1 MGYHSDRRHQ
11 YFIRHAGRHCAGVDE
26 GLAANA
32 LPSSAIVHFF
42 WIYYALPVVSPL
54 TLSPFAAAVLALSA
68 QSAAFYAEVY
78 RGGIQSIGAGQWEG
92 AKALGMSRATALRRV
107 IFPQALRRMIPPFLE
122 RSFELLKSTALA
134 SSLAYSELLYQAMQI
149 NSQTYRPLEVYSLIA
164 VMYFTLLLIIS
175 QGSQLLERRLAVSD
189 SR

>member
-1 MGYHSDRRHQ
+1 MSYQWDFAAIWPYRMLLL
-11 YFIRHAGRHCAGVDE
+11 E
-26 GLAANA
+26 GLWGTIQIGVTSILFGMLAGIA
-32 LPSSAIVHFF
+32 L
-42 WIYYALPVVSPL
+42 ALMKASPL

-189 SR
+189 TR

>member
-1 MGYHSDRRHQ
+1 
-11 YFIRHAGRHCAGVDE
+11 
-26 GLAANA
+26 
-32 LPSSAIVHFF
+32 
-42 WIYYALPVVSPL
+42 
-54 TLSPFAAAVLALSA
+54 
-68 QSAAFYAEVY
+68 
-78 RGGIQSIGAGQWEG
+78 
-92 AKALGMSRATALRRV
+92 MSRATALRRV

>member
-1 MGYHSDRRHQ
+1 MSYQLDFAAIWPYRMLLL
-11 YFIRHAGRHCAGVDE
+11 E
-26 GLAANA
+26 GLWGTIQIGVTSILFGMLAGIA
-32 LPSSAIVHFF
+32 LALMKASPLTLFRMPALILIGFYRNTPAIVHFF
-42 WIYYALPVVSPL
+42 WIYYALPIVSPL

-134 SSLAYSELLYQAMQI
+134 SSLA
-149 NSQTYRPLEVYSLIA
+149 
-164 VMYFTLLLIIS
+164 
-175 QGSQLLERRLAVSD
+175 
-189 SR
+189 

>member
-1 MGYHSDRRHQ
+1 
-11 YFIRHAGRHCAGVDE
+11 
-26 GLAANA
+26 
-32 LPSSAIVHFF
+32 
-42 WIYYALPVVSPL
+42 
-54 TLSPFAAAVLALSA
+54 
-68 QSAAFYAEVY
+68 
-78 RGGIQSIGAGQWEG
+78 
-92 AKALGMSRATALRRV
+92 MSRATALRRV

-175 QGSQLLERRLAVSD
+175 QGSQMLERRLAVSD

>member
-1 MGYHSDRRHQ
+1 MSYQWDFAAIWPYRMLLL
-11 YFIRHAGRHCAGVDE
+11 E
-26 GLAANA
+26 GLWGTIQIGVTSILFGMLAGIA
-32 LPSSAIVHFF
+32 LALMKASPLTFFRLPALILIGFYRNTPAIVHFF
-42 WIYYALPVVSPL
+42 WIYY
-54 TLSPFAAAVLALSA
+54 
-68 QSAAFYAEVY
+68 
-78 RGGIQSIGAGQWEG
+78 
-92 AKALGMSRATALRRV
+92 
-107 IFPQALRRMIPPFLE
+107 ALRRMIPPFLE